1 MLDAACLSRAL
12 ARGGGAGATTSD
24 AHGADDVPDQV
35 RANLGC
41 FLRLT
46 IYGTGLCVPFFKGVG
61 VKVDIS

>member
-1 MLDAACLSRAL
+1 MQLAFHERWRA
-12 ARGGGAGATTSD
+12 GGGAGATTSD